1 MINVKANI
9 IAQLK
14 KELLP
19 LQGYKGMARSDALD
33 EKLGNLK
40 NAFPGNCF
48 PLAAI
53 HEFVLNDNMN
63 AAASNGFIAAL
74 LAPLIKTETS
84 VLWICNEQPI
94 FPVALHSFG
103 IYPQKI
109 IFVKV
114 NSSKEI
120 LWVLEEALKC
130 TGLKAVVAN
139 VKELSF
145 TASRRLQLAVEQ
157 SQVSGFIINN
167 GTSGLGISAAIARW
181 KISSLPSFIEAG
193 LPGVGLARWNVELL
207 KVRNGQPS
215 QWDVTLCEG
224 KFLQIPLIKLDE
236 FRHKKTG

>member
-53 HEFVLNDNMN
+53 HEFVLNNDMN

-109 IFVKV
+109 IFK
-114 NSSKEI
+114 
-120 LWVLEEALKC
+120 
-130 TGLKAVVAN
+130 G
-139 VKELSF
+139 
-145 TASRRLQLAVEQ
+145 
-157 SQVSGFIINN
+157 
-167 GTSGLGISAAIARW
+167 
-181 KISSLPSFIEAG
+181 
-193 LPGVGLARWNVELL
+193 
-207 KVRNGQPS
+207 
-215 QWDVTLCEG
+215 
-224 KFLQIPLIKLDE
+224 
-236 FRHKKTG
+236 